1 MEKIFTAVYTYF
13 KANKVVFYGLLLSIL
28 VLLGL
33 GASRLKIEE
42 DVTKMMPNAGKASEI
57 LHTLQDSKLSEKVVF
72 LIHAKNETV
81 SAETLTASAD
91 YLNERFGDSL
101 QQFVQHVK
109 CKTNDEEF
117 LKLYALIQR
126 NAPVFLEEK
135 DYLAIDSMIA
145 EGNIPKALE
154 NDYRMLSSASGIVLK
169 EQILKDPIGITGL
182 VLKKMNQL
190 QFNETSFCKTVISL
204 PKTCKMC

>member
-72 LIHAKNETV
+72 LILKSLLNFLARLESTTV
-81 SAETLTASAD
+81 GFIWLDHHFLGA
-91 YLNERFGDSL
+91 Y
-101 QQFVQHVK
+101 
-109 CKTNDEEF
+109 NDF
-117 LKLYALIQR
+117 
-126 NAPVFLEEK
+126 
-135 DYLAIDSMIA
+135 
-145 EGNIPKALE
+145 
-154 NDYRMLSSASGIVLK
+154 
-169 EQILKDPIGITGL
+169 
-182 VLKKMNQL
+182 
-190 QFNETSFCKTVISL
+190 
-204 PKTCKMC
+204 